1 MSYMV
6 KQRTYKVVKLRLS
19 CPPTFH
25 QKKDNEF
32 VESHPDLDEKYIV
45 IYTRGRK
52 NKFLYDTNDGHGFET
67 EKEANARKKQIN
79 LNRQRQIERIRI
91 IT

>member
-6 KQRTYKVVKLRLS
+6 KQRTYKVAKLRLS

-52 NKFLYDTNDGHGFET
+52 NKFLYDTNDGLGYET

-79 LNRQRQIERIRI
+79 LNRQRQIERNRI